1 MARSVVD
8 MSRDPRRQQ
17 YEFFR
22 NVVNP
27 FFGLTVQLDIT
38 DYLDATKGEPF
49 FHSFLYVVTRALN
62 AVPELRRRFLPDGTV
77 VEYDHC
83 SPSYTASKPDHTFAF
98 CLVEGHTESRAAFI
112 AESVRRQQEAVSR
125 PEGMTDEGDKD
136 EHFFVSAL
144 PWISYSQVTVPSGPP
159 GECNPRFEWGKYYE
173 QNGRTL
179 LPFTVFVHHAL
190 ADGWHVSQFFERL
203 KEEMTAIE
211 KHEE

>member
-27 FFGLTVQLDIT
+27 FFSLTVQLDVT
-38 DYLDATKGEPF
+38 EFLEATRGEPF
-49 FHSFLYVVTRALN
+49 FHSFLYAVTRALN

-77 VEYDHC
+77 VEYDRC

-112 AESVRRQQEAVSR
+112 AESVRRQQEAVRR
-125 PEGMTDEGDKD
+125 PDGMTDEGDKD

-144 PWISYSQVTVPSGPP
+144 PWISYTQVTVPSGPP

-179 LPFTVFVHHAL
+179 LPFTIFVHHAL

-203 KEEMTAIE
+203 NEELAACAGE
-211 KHEE
+211 A